1 MCNIDMSDI
10 YVSRVKIDFNSLI
23 DDKHYA
29 HCKMIRERKYN
40 NKNVVKMD
48 REYVLRK
55 LVNAITVLSK
65 TSGLNTV
72 DNQCLCLVQ
81 DFINDAIN
89 ELKTHE

>member
-1 MCNIDMSDI
+1 MIDG
-10 YVSRVKIDFNSLI
+10 YVPRVKIDFNLII

-29 HCKMIRERKYN
+29 HCEMVRERTFN
-40 NKNVVKMD
+40 NKKVVKMD

-89 ELKTHE
+89 ELETHE